1 MPKLRTGYINV
12 NATFGRN
19 IFYWLFEADNGDP
32 NAPLLFWNTGGP
44 GGSGEFGLDHELGPI
59 KLIANPHGGLPIA
72 VRRTTGAYT
81 KFGALLAVDQPAGVS
96 FSYSTNTND
105 YALNSDTRSA
115 KDQLTFLLE
124 FLQTVP
130 EYQGRDIWLT
140 GESYAGVYT
149 PMLAHG
155 ILTQAP
161 QAVRDSLQGIMIG
174 NPVFRCIDDEI
185 GDDFIN
191 FNLLYWH
198 GLVSFQDAKTFWAN
212 NCSDASARGG
222 VQSPAC
228 DAVLNKISTSQYLGS
243 DFSGDD
249 LYADTCTGNG
259 SLTLTASTGAC
270 ADNVDSL
277 MNAYYSSPAVV
288 AAIHAKPAQNPS
300 NWAYNQNIGSMLPY
314 YKELIAQNKRILVYS
329 GDVDIQTVP
338 FAYTMP
344 CLDIMPGKGSLQQP
358 WQPYTVNG
366 HTAGHF
372 EVWDAFTY
380 ATVRGAGHEVPEY
393 QPLSADHLIGAFITN
408 SSFAS
413 LHVPTAAT
421 KQRKALKPGD
431 AGFFNQRP
439 SALMQH
445 HRESQAQRRRRNN
458 DE

>member
-1 MPKLRTGYINV
+1 
-12 NATFGRN
+12 
-19 IFYWLFEADNGDP
+19 
-32 NAPLLFWNTGGP
+32 
-44 GGSGEFGLDHELGPI
+44 LDHELGPI
-59 KLIANPHGGLPIA
+59 KLIPNPKGGLPIP

-96 FSYSTNTND
+96 FSYSTNPAD

-115 KDQLTFLLE
+115 RDQLTFLLE
-124 FLQTVP
+124 FLQVVP

-161 QAVRDSLQGIMIG
+161 QSVRDSLQGIMIG

-222 VQSPAC
+222 NQSPAC
-228 DAVLNKISTSQYLGS
+228 DAVVNKISSSQYLGS

-249 LYADTCTGNG
+249 LYLDTCTGNG
-259 SLTLTASTGAC
+259 SLTLTASSGAC
-270 ADNVDSL
+270 ADNIDSL

-288 AAIHAKPAQNPS
+288 AAIHAKPAPNPS
-300 NWAYNQNIGSMLPY
+300 NWNYNQNIDSMLPY

-344 CLDIMPGKGSLQQP
+344 CLDIMPHKGNLQQA
-358 WQPYTVNG
+358 WQPYYING
-366 HTAGHF
+366 HTAGHY

-393 QPLSADHLIGAFITN
+393 QPFSADHLIGAFITN
-408 SSFAS
+408 STFSS
-413 LHVPTAAT
+413 VQQQP
-421 KQRKALKPGD
+421 KRVQKMRKALKPGD
-431 AGFFNQRP
+431 AGFFHQRA
-439 SALMQH
+439 SALLQH
-445 HRESQAQRRRRNN
+445 QREAIQQRRRK
-458 DE
+458 